1 MKLNNVERE
10 NKAISDSKAEITFK
24 PVKLEEIMPPSK
36 EDLEIMLM
44 WNLKM
49 FPFLLKN
56 YDAIFKGE
64 GKGEAHS
71 NPEHKIIH
79 VISSDY
85 CPNSSPYRG
94 VP

>member
-1 MKLNNVERE
+1 MKLNNMERE
-10 NKAISDSKAEITFK
+10 NKAISDSKAEIAFK
-24 PVKLEEIMPPSK
+24 PVKLEEIPPPSK
-36 EDLEIMLM
+36 EDLEMMLM

-56 YDAIFKGE
+56 YDAIFKRE
-64 GKGEAHS
+64 GHS

>member
-1 MKLNNVERE
+1 MEIE
-10 NKAISDSKAEITFK
+10 NPKARSDSKAKITFK
-24 PVKLEEIMPPSK
+24 PVKLEEIPVPTK

-64 GKGEAHS
+64 GHS
-71 NPEHKIIH
+71 NPAYTKIIH
-79 VISSDY
+79 SICSDY
-85 CPNSSPYRG
+85 CPN
-94 VP
+94 V